1 MTYFEL
7 KKYISGRLAAKC
19 GELADYEAML
29 FISRL
34 CGISRAE
41 FLLRMND
48 NAVFDKDMME
58 SFLSRRING
67 ESAEYIIGETTFFDL
82 RIKLSR
88 DCLVPRADTEFVVEK
103 ALGFIDKNSRA
114 ADLCTGS
121 GCIAIAMAKHGGA
134 HVDGFDISGG
144 AVETARSNAEENGVR
159 HLVDFHVAD
168 VKNDV
173 LCGGY
178 DMIISNPP
186 YIKSADVASLSPEVL
201 CEPLIAL
208 DGGADGM
215 DFYRAILSY
224 APDHLKDGGKIIF
237 EIGYDEEKE
246 ICGLCAEHEL
256 NCDVFRDYGGN
267 PRAAVIYKKGE

>member
-48 NAVFDKDMME
+48 DAVFDKDMLE

-103 ALGFIDKNSRA
+103 ALGFIDKKALFFHS
-114 ADLCTGS
+114 
-121 GCIAIAMAKHGGA
+121 
-134 HVDGFDISGG
+134 V
-144 AVETARSNAEENGVR
+144 ARNRQKLR
-159 HLVDFHVAD
+159 H
-168 VKNDV
+168 
-173 LCGGY
+173 
-178 DMIISNPP
+178 IRIR
-186 YIKSADVASLSPEVL
+186 SP
-201 CEPLIAL
+201 
-208 DGGADGM
+208 
-215 DFYRAILSY
+215 FNIL
-224 APDHLKDGGKIIF
+224 L
-237 EIGYDEEKE
+237 
-246 ICGLCAEHEL
+246 
-256 NCDVFRDYGGN
+256 
-267 PRAAVIYKKGE
+267 